1 MEDGFFLHFI
11 FKKLLLFMQQFF
23 FKSGFIA
30 AFFLISVSCKKSG
43 VIPPPAPP
51 PPPSLTVADA
61 SATRTV
67 AASVIRFYLNLNKT
81 SANTA
86 AVDYT
91 LIDETATSPADYTA
105 GSGTVSIAPNQTQT
119 IIEVP
124 IKGNAQNLRQTNLQ
138 FTLQLSNPK
147 FCSLANTSAKG
158 IIVTE
163 DGTYLPTDN
172 TGYTTPSTYPGYT
185 LVWSDEFSGS
195 TLDANNWNQETG
207 NGNGG
212 WGNNELEYYTNS
224 LKNTFVSNGNL
235 IIEARKEPIGGFNY
249 SSGRMT
255 TQNKKTFKYG
265 RIDIRAKLPVGKG
278 IWPALWMLGSNIS
291 SVGWPACGEI
301 DIMELIGTFPNRISG
316 TIHWKSASGAATHQ
330 GADYN
335 LSSGDYSQ
343 QFHVFSIVWQQD
355 IIKWYVDDNL
365 FLTKT
370 ASDLGG
376 STNPFNN
383 DQFFLFNVAV
393 GGNWPGPPDAGT
405 IFPQRMFVDYVRVFQ

>member
-1 MEDGFFLHFI
+1 
-11 FKKLLLFMQQFF
+11 MQRIF
-23 FKSGFIA
+23 FKSIFIA
-30 AFFLISVSCKKSG
+30 AFFPVSVSCKKSSS
-43 VIPPPAPP
+43 IPPPAPP

-61 SATRTV
+61 SETRTV
-67 AASVIRFYLNLNKT
+67 AAAVIRFYLNLNKT
-81 SANTA
+81 SANTVT
-86 AVDYT
+86 VDYT
-91 LIDETATSPADYTA
+91 LADETATSPADYTA
-105 GSGTVSIAPNQTQT
+105 GSGTASIAPNQTQT

-124 IKGNAQNLRQTNLQ
+124 IKGNAQNLRQANLQ

-147 FCSLANTSAKG
+147 FCTLTNTSAKG
-158 IIVTE
+158 TIITE

-185 LVWSDEFSGS
+185 LAWSDEFSTS
-195 TLDANNWNQETG
+195 TLDANNWNQEIG
-207 NGNGG
+207 NGTGG

-255 TQNKKTFKYG
+255 TQNKKAFKYG

-278 IWPALWMLGSNIS
+278 IWPALWMLGANIS

-301 DIMELIGTFPNRISG
+301 DMMELIGTFPNRISG
-316 TIHWKSASGAATHQ
+316 TIHWRSAGGAWTHQ
-330 GADYN
+330 GADYF
-335 LSSGDYSQ
+335 LQAGDYSQ

-370 ASDLGG
+370 GSDLAGA
-376 STNPFNN
+376 TNPFNN

-393 GGNWPGPPDAGT
+393 GGNWPGSPDAGT
-405 IFPQRMFVDYVRVFQ
+405 VFPQRMFVDYVRVFQ